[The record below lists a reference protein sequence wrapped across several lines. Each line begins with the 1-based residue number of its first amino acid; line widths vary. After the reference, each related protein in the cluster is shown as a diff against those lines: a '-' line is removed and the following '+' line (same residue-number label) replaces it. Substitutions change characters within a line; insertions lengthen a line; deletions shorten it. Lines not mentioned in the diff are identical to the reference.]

1 MKLAFVTSI
10 NFFVIINVFY
20 ISVEC
25 VIKRWKFF
33 AVMKIILAVICLRR
47 RVDCTS
53 SGWYFVRVKHPSF
66 ATKGLMTFLL
76 SWYYQKFHLGA
87 VKHIKRMA

>member
-1 MKLAFVTSI
+1 MKPAFVTSI
-10 NFFVIINVFY
+10 NFCNNKCFY
-20 ISVEC
+20 IAVEC
-25 VIKRWKFF
+25 LIKRRKFF

-47 RVDCTS
+47 RGDSAS
-53 SGWYFVRVKHPSF
+53 SGQCFIRVKHPSF

>member
-1 MKLAFVTSI
+1 MF
-10 NFFVIINVFY
+10 FY

-25 VIKRWKFF
+25 VIKLRNFF

-47 RVDCTS
+47 RGDCTS
-53 SGWYFVRVKHPSF
+53 SGWCFVRVKHPSF

-87 VKHIKRMA
+87 TKHIKGQRELAGVMTQVPFCRC